1 MDGPLPDVGHGVY
14 LRAEPDDMSILNGS
28 DQQRRANLIAKK
40 VEEWRSIA
48 SS

>member
-1 MDGPLPDVGHGVY
+1 VDGQLPDVGHGVY

-28 DQQRRANLIAKK
+28 DQQRRAKLIKL
-40 VEEWRSIA
+40 EEWRSIA